1 MKQTKQINKRQ
12 REIII
17 TREFSSIGEFYSY
30 IKETEVNETF
40 KDVKLSSET
49 GSYNFTG
56 TESYEEAENLL
67 LNGCSK
73 MAKKLNE
80 AVEKANMKMTKEERK
95 MVYDICGYQA
105 SVPRYLQGVPTNMI
119 NTKVVVKKNKVIT
132 LNKMINYNCGVSTET
147 IIDESVRLVSVIRMI
162 ESSGTRVNLNLLNVS
177 HGSTKIDGRKYEHYE
192 VLKIRLKNSNQKLNI
207 SKLAFPLVHPSML
220 RRIIFRYFE
229 VVPTIPNSFRWG
241 YGYPAT
247 DTKSSSINKGEFNLP
262 TRLSFYNIDRIKDG
276 GIETLKEITNYV
288 EK

>member
-40 KDVKLSSET
+40 KDAKLSSET

-67 LNGCSK
+67 LNGCSN

-147 IIDESVRLVSVIRMI
+147 IIDESVKLVRVIRMI

-177 HGSTKIDGRKYEHYE
+177 HGITKIDGRNYEHYE

-229 VVPTIPNSFRWG
+229 VVPTIPSSFRWG